1 MWMKPRA
8 CSSIAA
14 TTLGWEWPV
23 VTTAMPAVK
32 SRNRLPSTSVTQH
45 PSPLSMTKG
54 YARVKLGDIA
64 RASRAISAAAF
75 GPGSGVLMR
84 GFTSGENN
92 SVVTL
97 TKEQVRILNARH
109 FATVATVMPD
119 GSPEATVV
127 WIETDGKYIYF
138 NTAFPRLKARNLE
151 RDRRVAITVFD
162 PKPPYHDVLAIRGRA
177 ELIFEGAD
185 AHIDKLSRAY
195 EGKPFDFRPGQKRVI
210 VRVTPERI

>member
-1 MWMKPRA
+1 
-8 CSSIAA
+8 
-14 TTLGWEWPV
+14 
-23 VTTAMPAVK
+23 
-32 SRNRLPSTSVTQH
+32 
-45 PSPLSMTKG
+45 
-54 YARVKLGDIA
+54 
-64 RASRAISAAAF
+64 
-75 GPGSGVLMR
+75 MR

-151 RDRRVAITVFD
+151 RDGRVAITVFD
-162 PKPPYHDVLAIRGRA
+162 PKHPYDDVLAIRGRA

-185 AHIDKLSRAY
+185 AHIDKLSRLY

-210 VRVTPERI
+210 VRVTPERIHLQ